1 MTWITED
8 QKMLADTIDAYVAKH
23 IAPNAAEWDATHHF
37 PVDEMRGLAELGV
50 GALYC
55 SEDHGGTGLTRSDGV
70 VVFNRIARGCPVTSA
85 FLSIHNMVTWMVDE
99 FGTEEQRAEFIPRL
113 AAMEIMG
120 SYCLTEP
127 DAGSDAANL
136 STRAVK
142 DGDEWVLDGVKQFI
156 SGAGASDVYLVMART
171 GAEGAKGISAFL
183 VDKGT
188 PGLSFGP
195 NEKKMGWRNQPTAQV
210 MFDGVRV
217 PADRLV
223 GGEEGL
229 GKGFTMAMRGLNGG
243 RINIAACAL
252 GGAEFAFGRAVS
264 YLKDRKAFGGTLID
278 NDALRHRIADMAAG
292 LQSSRLMLSHAA
304 NALDSKASGYPEA
317 CAMAKLHVTET
328 CFHIADEALQLHG
341 GYGYL
346 EEYDVER
353 IVRDL
358 RVMRILEGTNEIMRM
373 MVGRAAAKGALTF

>member
-8 QKMLADTIDAYVAKH
+8 QKMLADTIDAYVEKH
-23 IAPNAAEWDATHHF
+23 IAPNAARWDAEHHF

-55 SEDHGGTGLTRSDGV
+55 TEDHGGTGLTRSDGV

-85 FLSIHNMVTWMVDE
+85 FLSIHNMVTWMIDE
-99 FGTEEQRAEFIPRL
+99 FGTEEQRAEFVPRL

-127 DAGSDAANL
+127 DAGSDAATL

-142 DGDEWVLDGVKQFI
+142 DGDEYVLNGVKQFI

-217 PADRLV
+217 PASRV
-223 GGEEGL
+223 IGGEEGL
-229 GKGFTMAMRGLNGG
+229 GKGFVMAMRGLNGG

-252 GGAEFAFGRAVS
+252 GGAEFAFNRAVS
-264 YLKDRKAFGGTLID
+264 YLKDRKAFGGVLID
-278 NDALRHRIADMAAG
+278 NAALRHRLADMATA

-304 NALDSKASGYPEA
+304 DALDNKAPGYPEA
-317 CAMAKLHVTET
+317 CAMAKLHVTEA
-328 CFHIADEALQLHG
+328 CFKVADDALQLHG

-358 RVMRILEGTNEIMRM
+358 RVMRILEGTNEIMQM
-373 MVGRAAAKGALTF
+373 MIGRSVAKGALDF